1 MAAALTRAV
10 MVPCFSPL
18 LLIMRTPAAWN
29 MPFIWLGVAVVAKS
43 TSCGLTPLSRSR
55 TAPPAMRSS
64 CFSLTNSSGRQRTV
78 SLQCAARAPGRS
90 AGLCALVG
98 RAGVPEPGVVTGK
111 SGGRGP
117 QTPRDVPGGDVQ
129 FSFAGPGE
137 PRSSPCLAVVRVRAS
152 YHRRRREQAVL
163 PRGLRTL
170 EMRRDQDRPLC
181 APQSRQLAHT

>member
-1 MAAALTRAV
+1 

-78 SLQCAARAPGRS
+78 SLPRAARAPGRS

-98 RAGVPEPGVVTGK
+98 TAGVPEPGVVTGK

-117 QTPRDVPGGDVQ
+117 QTPRDVPGGDVRGGDVQ

-137 PRSSPCLAVVRVRAS
+137 PRSSPCLAVARVSVS
-152 YHRRRREQAVL
+152 YHRGRREQAVL

-170 EMRRDQDRPLC
+170 EMRRDQDRPLR
-181 APQSRQLAHT
+181 APQSRQLAHA